1 MNVFKK
7 ITILFTGIVLI
18 VLAAC
23 DDTNDSNNAD
33 TNENEDEIVIGQIG
47 WPENIAVTNM
57 WKAILED
64 EGYEV
69 DLKLLEMGPQMSS
82 LAEGDLDMAPE
93 VWLPVQD
100 KSYYEK
106 YKDDADFAEEPWY
119 DNGKVG
125 LAVPEYMD
133 EVNSIEDL
141 NEYKDK
147 FDGEI
152 TGFEPGAGTM
162 EVTADVIDD
171 YDLDFD
177 LIESS
182 EAVMITSVKNA
193 VENEEPIVA
202 PLWTPHYIF
211 SEVDL
216 KFLDDPQK
224 TYGET
229 EEIYMATRDGF
240 DSDHE
245 DIYKWM
251 VNWKL
256 SDDELG
262 DLMVSVQENEDEPL
276 EGAEKWVE
284 DNQDIIEEWKE

>member
-1 MNVFKK
+1 MYKK
-7 ITILFTGIVLI
+7 MSFLFIGFVLI
-18 VLAAC
+18 ALTAC
-23 DDTNDSNNAD
+23 GDTNDNGSDDNTEAKG
-33 TNENEDEIVIGQIG
+33 DEIVIGQIG

-69 DLKLLEMGPQMSS
+69 DLKLIEMGPQMSS
-82 LAEGDLDMAPE
+82 LADGDLDMAPE

-106 YKDDADFAEEPWY
+106 YKDEADFAEEPWY

-141 NEYKDK
+141 NAYKEK

-162 EVTADVIDD
+162 EVTVDVIED
-171 YDLDFD
+171 YDLE
-177 LIESS
+177 LNLVESS
-182 EAVMITSVKNA
+182 EAAMIASVRDA
-193 VENEEPIVA
+193 VDNEEPIVA

-211 SEVDL
+211 TEVDL

-229 EEIYMATRDGF
+229 EEIFMATRHGF
-240 DSDHE
+240 DDDHE
-245 DIYKWM
+245 EVYNWM

-276 EGAEKWVE
+276 EGAKEWVE
-284 DNQDIIEEWKE
+284 ENQDVIDEWMK

>member
-1 MNVFKK
+1 MYRK
-7 ITILFTGIVLI
+7 ISIIFIGLVLI

-23 DDTNDSNNAD
+23 GDTDDSDDAKTDAKG
-33 TNENEDEIVIGQIG
+33 DEIVIGQIG

-64 EGYEV
+64 EGYDVE
-69 DLKLLEMGPQMSS
+69 LKLIEMGPQMSS
-82 LAEGDLDMAPE
+82 LADGDLDMAPE

-106 YKDDADFAEEPWY
+106 YKDEADFAEDPWY

-133 EVNSIEDL
+133 EIDSIEDL
-141 NEYKDK
+141 NEYKEK

-162 EVTADVIDD
+162 EVTADVIED

-177 LIESS
+177 LVESS
-182 EAVMITSVKNA
+182 EAAMIASVKDA
-193 VENEEPIVA
+193 VDNEEPIVA

-240 DSDHE
+240 DSE
-245 DIYKWM
+245 QEEVYKWM
-251 VNWKL
+251 RNWNL

-262 DLMVSVQENEDEPL
+262 DLMVSVQENEDDPF
-276 EGAEKWVE
+276 EGAKKWVE
-284 DNQDIIEEWKE
+284 ENQDVIEAWKE